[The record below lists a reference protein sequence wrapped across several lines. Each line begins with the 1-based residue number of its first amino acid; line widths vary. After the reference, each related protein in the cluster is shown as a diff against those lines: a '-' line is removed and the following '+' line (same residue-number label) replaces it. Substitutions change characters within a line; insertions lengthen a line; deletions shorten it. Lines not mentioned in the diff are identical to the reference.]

1 MMSKSFSKALSKFAK
16 QAGDQADTAVK
27 KILFDLTS
35 GIIYSTPVETGRL
48 RANWMASVGAP
59 LRIAT
64 TSADPSGAATLAMAN
79 GAIQKAPGQI
89 FWLTNNLPYAYKI
102 EYEGWSRVK
111 APAGMVRINIERV
124 RAGIQ

>member
-1 MMSKSFSKALSKFAK
+1 MSKSFSKALSKFAK
-16 QAGDQADTAVK
+16 QAGSQADAVVK
-27 KILFDLTS
+27 KVLFDLTS
-35 GIIYSTPVETGRL
+35 GIIYSTPVDTGRL
-48 RANWMASVGAP
+48 RANWMASVGSP
-59 LRIAT
+59 IRIAT
-64 TSADPSGAATLAMAN
+64 TSADKIGGATIAMASR
-79 GAIQKAPGQI
+79 AIQKAPGQI